1 VGVRGVAFLVFLFPL
16 VISIALGSYV
26 MAEILNEPDRE
37 LNLIQFN
44 FPASTLVKSTGGI
57 SLISLQ
63 NDYSTGTPI
72 NISVSITDMSF
83 DCGDLYITLY
93 DLDIDQVLSQNGYFE
108 QCFDSD
114 VLLPI
119 DDEFSETISKPGN
132 YELIVEMNDKEYTKT
147 ISATARFTVS

>member
-1 VGVRGVAFLVFLFPL
+1 VGVRVAFLVFLFPL

-44 FPASTLVKSTGGI
+44 LPASTLVTSTGGI

-63 NDYSTGTPI
+63 NEYSSGTPI
-72 NISVSITDMSF
+72 NISVSITDPGF

-93 DLDIDQVLSQNGYFE
+93 DLDIDQVLSQNAYFE
-108 QCFDSD
+108 QCFGPDI
-114 VLLPI
+114 LLPV

-132 YELIVEMNDKEYTKT
+132 YELIVEMNDKEYTKM
-147 ISATARFTVS
+147 IRATAKFTVS